1 MHFPIL
7 VNRVR
12 VRLKTQLEGL
22 LLTGQFCFAVKMH
35 LHHEL
40 DITFGIVIMV
50 VTAGVLVVQAERK
63 FLNFDP

>member
-1 MHFPIL
+1 
-7 VNRVR
+7 
-12 VRLKTQLEGL
+12 
-22 LLTGQFCFAVKMH
+22 MH